1 MIMGESE
8 YTGLFGE
15 FIPQVLLVPNIP
27 NLPKRMP
34 LSRLAKLRILL
45 HKCPVNLLVSF
56 TRSSAPFPKNRA
68 PKVMFPDVAQLVMK
82 YKTQPLF
89 RKEFNLVKHPFGNK
103 SGLVGAD

>member
-45 HKCPVNLLVSF
+45 HKCPVN
-56 TRSSAPFPKNRA
+56 
-68 PKVMFPDVAQLVMK
+68 
-82 YKTQPLF
+82 
-89 RKEFNLVKHPFGNK
+89 
-103 SGLVGAD
+103 